1 MYFLINFLQIFI
13 KNMAKQRFSMLYK
26 LATNVFSL
34 LDSYQV
40 CVRFIVPMFYPRTSK
55 GGGGGGSNGAPN

>member
-1 MYFLINFLQIFI
+1 
-13 KNMAKQRFSMLYK
+13 MAKQRFSMLYK

-55 GGGGGGSNGAPN
+55 GGGGQMEPPISYTN